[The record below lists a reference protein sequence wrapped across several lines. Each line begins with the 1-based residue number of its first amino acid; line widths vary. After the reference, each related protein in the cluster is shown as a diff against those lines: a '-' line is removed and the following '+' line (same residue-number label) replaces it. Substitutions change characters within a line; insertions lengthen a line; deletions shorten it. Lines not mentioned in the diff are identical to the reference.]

1 MKQLIH
7 SSVLDGVA
15 ELRRRFA
22 TAAPF
27 RHVVIE
33 SFLEPDLCGALASE
47 FPGFD
52 AGQARNELGEIGGK
66 AVHADLRN
74 LGPAYAVLDRLLQSS
89 EFLALISEI
98 TGIPKL
104 LYDPEYVG
112 GGTHENLNGQDLDT
126 HVDFNY
132 HPTSRLHR
140 RLNLIL
146 FLNPEW
152 ETEWGGL
159 LELQKDPALPAA
171 ENVIR
176 LVAPMQNRCVIF
188 ETTEV
193 SWHGFRRITLPPE
206 KNLSRRSIA
215 VYFYTKERP
224 AGERA
229 PSHGTVYV
237 PRPLPDFVQPG
248 YTLNENDAY
257 ELQVQFARRDAQIRY
272 LYEREMEFSRI
283 AQSPAFRMARALTWP
298 LRKVRDALHSR

>member
-1 MKQLIH
+1 MIR
-7 SSVLDGVA
+7 SSVLNGIAD
-15 ELRRRFA
+15 LRKHFA

-33 SFLEPDLCGALASE
+33 DFLDPDVCGALVRE
-47 FPGFD
+47 FPRFD
-52 AGQARNELGEIGGK
+52 AGQAKNELGEIGRK
-66 AVHADLRN
+66 AVHTKLRD
-74 LGPAYAVLDRLLQSS
+74 LGPAYASFDRLLQSS
-89 EFLALISEI
+89 EFLGFVSEI
-98 TGIPKL
+98 TAIPKL

-112 GGTHENLNGQDLDT
+112 GGTHENLSGQDLDT

-132 HPTSRLHR
+132 HPTTRLHR

-152 ETEWGGL
+152 EPEWGGL
-159 LELQKDPALPAA
+159 LELQKNPALPPS
-171 ENVIR
+171 ENSIR
-176 LVAPMQNRCVIF
+176 SIVPIQNRCVIF
-188 ETTEV
+188 ETTEA
-193 SWHGFRRITLPPE
+193 SWHGFRRITLPTG
-206 KNLSRRSIA
+206 NLSRRSIA

-224 AGERA
+224 SEQTAS
-229 PSHGTVYV
+229 SHGTIYV

-248 YTLNENDAY
+248 HTLDENDAH

-298 LRKVRDALHSR
+298 LRKVRDALKM